1 MNLTGI
7 RSATRRYLGEQGAQY
22 LTPSILDEEINA
34 AMRKLNSDAKI
45 NRTDITIALQTGV
58 REYTRAS
65 TMLEMYRVRYGSS
78 KIKLDYTSASELDR
92 LNPSWE
98 NATSGVPSKYYA
110 EGNLIGV
117 DPKPNPAAAATL
129 LYIRCL
135 KDPASLST
143 GGDTPSWMPR
153 RFHETI
159 AKGAAL
165 SIVGG
170 YDAEA
175 QASSPKMQRLYNE
188 YVEEANE
195 LVMLGQHPSEETK
208 SRVVPTGYKTFTR
221 Q

>member
-1 MNLTGI
+1 
-7 RSATRRYLGEQGAQY
+7 
-22 LTPSILDEEINA
+22 
-34 AMRKLNSDAKI
+34 
-45 NRTDITIALQTGV
+45 
-58 REYTRAS
+58 
-65 TMLEMYRVRYGSS
+65 
-78 KIKLDYTSASELDR
+78 
-92 LNPSWE
+92 
-98 NATSGVPSKYYA
+98 
-110 EGNLIGV
+110 
-117 DPKPNPAAAATL
+117 
-129 LYIRCL
+129 
-135 KDPASLST
+135 
-143 GGDTPSWMPR
+143 MPR